1 MPKIRCHRCTVVEL
15 WKLYRKSKSQLCSF
29 IRVMELKITPRHD
42 PTINRGLESDFSNQ
56 FVFCA
61 SLVENRNTALSLG
74 QQDNCVGDI
83 CPAIDFL
90 IKPNQNFATNATLI
104 FSSREKQSMLGGI
117 RPCLRGSSANGTV
130 RIHVHWMISPSR
142 ELCDDLISQP
152 PYHWLVRY
160 VKVLGKKRCS

>member
-1 MPKIRCHRCTVVEL
+1 MDARHSYAGYKIRLSEMPKIRCHRCTVVEL

-90 IKPNQNFATNATLI
+90 IDKAQPEFCHQRHANIQFARKTINARRYQALSPR
-104 FSSREKQSMLGGI
+104 F
-117 RPCLRGSSANGTV
+117 V
-130 RIHVHWMISPSR
+130 R
-142 ELCDDLISQP
+142 
-152 PYHWLVRY
+152 
-160 VKVLGKKRCS
+160 